1 MLNSLKFN
9 RTLTAPLSELVK
21 VSGRTLLKTL
31 RTYIILLILIQY
43 IFNLTEFFLYRLI
56 VVYFCEKIAGYLNS
70 YKVMS
75 TILGLGLCL
84 DYVVKELTLKNREN
98 IKSNLRVNG
107 NRLWNSLMEMAK
119 IGPGIAGGN
128 NRQALTNEDAEAR
141 ALWQNWC
148 KEAGLSMGVD
158 QMGTMFARR
167 EGVVQDALPV
177 YVGSHLDTQPTGGKY
192 DGVLGV
198 LAGLEII
205 QTLNEEGIKTKHPI
219 VVVNFTNE
227 EGTRFPPAMVASGVF
242 AGVHSLE
249 WAYSR
254 EDSEG
259 KTFGDELQRINWIGN
274 EDVGARKMK
283 AFFELHI
290 EQGPILE
297 LEEKEIGVVTHGQG
311 LNWLEI
317 KLTGKE
323 SHTGS
328 TPMPMRINAGLGMAR
343 ITQLVDEIAHQY
355 EPNAVGAIGQCDIY
369 PNSRNIIPGKAV
381 FTVDF
386 RHPEKSII
394 SSMER
399 DLRMGAK
406 KIAEEIGLDL
416 EIESVGGFDP
426 VTFDPDCV
434 ATVRVAA
441 EKLGYEHR
449 DLVSGA
455 GHDACWINKVAP
467 TAMVMCPCVGGL
479 SHNEAE
485 EISQKWA
492 SAGADVLL
500 HAVLESAEIVN

>member
-1 MLNSLKFN
+1 M
-9 RTLTAPLSELVK
+9 
-21 VSGRTLLKTL
+21 
-31 RTYIILLILIQY
+31 
-43 IFNLTEFFLYRLI
+43 
-56 VVYFCEKIAGYLNS
+56 
-70 YKVMS
+70 
-75 TILGLGLCL
+75 
-84 DYVVKELTLKNREN
+84 
-98 IKSNLRVNG
+98 NG
-107 NRLWNSLMEMAK
+107 NRLWNGLMEMAK

-128 NRQALTNEDAEAR
+128 NRQALTDEDAEAR
-141 ALWQNWC
+141 ILFQNWC

-205 QTLNEEGIKTKHPI
+205 QTLNEQGIKTKHPI

-259 KTFGDELQRINWIGN
+259 KTFGDELKRINWIGD
-274 EDVGARKMK
+274 EEVGTRKMK

-297 LEEKEIGVVTHGQG
+297 LEGKEIGVVTHGQG

-369 PNSRNIIPGKAV
+369 PNSRNIIPGKAI

-394 SSMER
+394 ASMER
-399 DLRMGAK
+399 DLKMGAK
-406 KIAEEIGLDL
+406 KIAEEIGLAL

-434 ATVRVAA
+434 ATVRAAA